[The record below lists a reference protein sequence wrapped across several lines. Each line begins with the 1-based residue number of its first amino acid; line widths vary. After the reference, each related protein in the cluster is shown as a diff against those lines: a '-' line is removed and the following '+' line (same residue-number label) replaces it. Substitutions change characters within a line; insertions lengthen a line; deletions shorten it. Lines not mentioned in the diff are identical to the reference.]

1 MPFPYWANTN
11 AGEAAACKKAAPR
24 MRVKIRIAGS
34 PFEKA
39 GLLYPENS
47 KRFGRSAGL
56 CISFA
61 SASTSAPTLCTKID
75 EFLYTH
81 AAQ

>member
-1 MPFPYWANTN
+1 
-11 AGEAAACKKAAPR
+11 

-34 PFEKA
+34 LVEKV
-39 GLLYPENS
+39 GLLYRENS
-47 KRFGRSAGL
+47 KRFGRSSGL

-61 SASTSAPTLCTKID
+61 SKPTLCTKID